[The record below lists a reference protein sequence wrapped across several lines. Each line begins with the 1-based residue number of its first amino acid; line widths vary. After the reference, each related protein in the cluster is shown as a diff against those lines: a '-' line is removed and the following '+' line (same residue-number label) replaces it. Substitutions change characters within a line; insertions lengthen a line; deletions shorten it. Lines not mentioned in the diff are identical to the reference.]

1 MFGIDTA
8 GLIQRHG
15 YWVVG
20 GVIFFES
27 MGVPLPG
34 ESLLIATALY
44 AAATGDIGIEWVV
57 LAAALGAIL
66 GDNAGYLI
74 GREVGPPVL
83 ARYGPRV
90 GLTLARQRLGHFLFL
105 SHGGKVVFLGRF
117 VAFLR
122 TFAALL
128 AGANQMSWGRFLV
141 WNALGGAFWASLYG
155 FVPFLLGNQVHRLVG
170 PFGIVVG
177 AVALCIVVGSVI
189 FVRRHEARLIAE
201 AEVAMAA
208 HEATV
213 AKKRAGHR
221 SITPPQTKS

>member
-1 MFGIDTA
+1 MFGVDTA

-34 ESLLIATALY
+34 ESLLIAAALY
-44 AAATGDIGIEWVV
+44 AATTGDIGIEWVV
-57 LAAALGAIL
+57 LAAALGAVL

-90 GLTLARQRLGHFLFL
+90 GLTLARQRLGQFLFL

-128 AGANQMSWGRFLV
+128 AGANQMPWGRFLL
-141 WNALGGAFWASLYG
+141 WNALGGVFWASLYG

-170 PFGIVVG
+170 PFGILIG
-177 AVALCIVVGSVI
+177 AAALCVVVASI
-189 FVRRHEARLIAE
+189 TFVRRHEARLIAE

-208 HEATV
+208 HEA
-213 AKKRAGHR
+213 AIANRHAGHR
-221 SITPPQTKS
+221 SMRPTQTEP